1 MIYLFIG
8 VGFLYVLSL
17 VMLLIGFRKLP
28 LFTAEELPE
37 KTKFSIVI
45 PFRNETENL
54 QGLLESLQNLKYPSQ
69 LFEVIFVD
77 DASEDNSVEIINQ
90 TLNKNGSLENF
101 QIIKNERQSA
111 SPKKDAITAAIAISK
126 NEWILTT
133 DADCILP
140 STWLKAYDSFI
151 QTNRTALVAGPILY
165 KSNESIHG
173 QFQKFDGLSL
183 QLVTMGSFGLQT
195 PILCNGA
202 NLAYKK
208 EAFYSVQGFAK
219 NNHIASGDDIFILE
233 KILKIAPK
241 AVHFL
246 KSEEAIVETLPQ
258 NSWTGLI
265 DQRIRWTSKT
275 AKQKSSFSKPLGVLV
290 FIANSLIL
298 VGLIYCIIKPDFSP
312 YYLSFLVAKVSID
325 FYVIKMSNTFYKS
338 KINITAFLLSAFSY
352 PIVTVIVVFG
362 SLKGTYSWKG
372 RKFKKRP

>member
-8 VGFLYVLSL
+8 VGFLYLLSL
-17 VMLLIGFRKLP
+17 AMLLIGFLKLP
-28 LFTAEELPE
+28 VFTKKLFPE

-45 PFRNETENL
+45 PFRNEADNL
-54 QGLLESLQNLKYPSQ
+54 QGLLESLQGLKYPPH

-77 DASEDNSVEIINQ
+77 DASEDNSVETINQ
-90 TLNKNGSLENF
+90 ALKKNVGFDNF
-101 QIIKNERQSA
+101 QIIKNERYSA
-111 SPKKDAITAAIAISK
+111 SPKKDAITAAITNSK
-126 NEWILTT
+126 HEWILTT

-165 KSNESIHG
+165 KPNESIHG

-208 EAFYSVQGFAK
+208 EAFYSVQGFSE

-241 AVHFL
+241 EVHFL

-290 FIANSLIL
+290 FLANSLIL

-338 KINITAFLLSAFSY
+338 KINIAAFLLSAFSY

-362 SLKGTYSWKG
+362 SLRGTYSWKG
-372 RKFKKRP
+372 RKFEKRP

>member
-8 VGFLYVLSL
+8 VGFLYLLSL
-17 VMLLIGFRKLP
+17 AMLLIGFLKLP
-28 LFTAEELPE
+28 VFTKKLFPE

-45 PFRNETENL
+45 PFRNEADNL
-54 QGLLESLQNLKYPSQ
+54 QGLLESLQGLKYPPH

-77 DASEDNSVEIINQ
+77 DASEDNSVETINQ
-90 TLNKNGSLENF
+90 ALKKNVGFDNF
-101 QIIKNERQSA
+101 QIIKNERYSA
-111 SPKKDAITAAIAISK
+111 SPKKDAITAAITNSK
-126 NEWILTT
+126 HEWILTT

-151 QTNRTALVAGPILY
+151 QTNRTALVAGPIVY
-165 KSNESIHG
+165 KPNESIHG

-208 EAFYSVQGFAK
+208 EAFYSVQGFSE

-241 AVHFL
+241 EVHFL

-290 FIANSLIL
+290 FLANSMIL
-298 VGLIYCIIKPDFSP
+298 AGLIYCIIKPDFSP
-312 YYLSFLVAKVSID
+312 YYLGFLVAKVSID

-338 KINITAFLLSAFSY
+338 KINIAAFLLSAFSY

-362 SLKGTYSWKG
+362 SLRGTYSWKG
-372 RKFKKRP
+372 RKFEKRP